1 MANENTILTRLA
13 LKIDTY
19 ANWTLDNATT
29 QTNKTHANLVLMRG
43 EIGLCE
49 IPESPNTGSTEAT
62 TAPTILFKVGDGT
75 SPFKNLKWASAKA
88 SDVYEWAKQSQI
100 SVSTPATETT
110 VTLEDGTSRKYTGNA
125 VTAIEW
131 DATLNDGKGGLKFTK
146 GTQFATRAELDAALD
161 AFGGDLAAITDNNT
175 TTAVSLETTGNYAGQ
190 LKITTTEI
198 INGKPGTS
206 TTSYIDVVTPDEL
219 DDILEDYVKTVNK
232 VTGTAITVDNTDDQ
246 NPKIGFIIDPTQG
259 ENVTVTQSNIGLK
272 VEVDLSDYRKIDD
285 DEDTIT
291 VVDGGMGIEVNES
304 VDGDTHTYLVSH
316 QVKPS
321 SGEKETNTTAETAA
335 TTFVTGVEV
344 DIFGHVA
351 GVTTAEVV
359 VPDIDYQEDT
369 TATVPTTDTVEVV
382 GSLSVNNN
390 NNKHNLIEDAV
401 EVATAE
407 AFTYRNTEKP
417 INTVGGIGTSTDMS
431 EITFKEFVTK
441 LLYPYTKPAISASRT
456 PSTTSALEKG
466 NNQTITKVAVT
477 VTKKSE
483 PITSVAL
490 YNGSTLIE
498 EKTTDVAGGGTFNF
512 TVSVPVNSTNVV
524 LTAKATD
531 AAGST
536 VTANTANWS
545 FVYPYYYG
553 VCTVE
558 EYPNLTGA
566 DLRDSTKFTKDIA
579 AKGNKNYSYTTNNQ
593 CMVIAFPSAHGV
605 LKSAKDPSGFQNIDE
620 FTPNRREISITGLD
634 GSAQTY
640 YVYRN
645 NPSTNTGFTVAF
657 TH

>member
-49 IPESPNTGSTEAT
+49 IPEPPNTGSTEAT
-62 TAPTILFKVGDGT
+62 TAPTVLFKVGDGT

-88 SDVYEWAKQSQI
+88 SDVYAWAKSENFPYEEVAANPLHTGAIKVITKLEWKNTTKYPNGALVGTYDYAASIEEVKAITGDLTDLSDRFSETGKQNLVAAINETLQAVEVGGTG
-100 SVSTPATETT
+100 SVVTVRKQDDNTYVVQQGGKDVDVPIAIGDGTLTMKVGNDGLVATETT
-110 VTLEDGTSRKYTGNA
+110 FGANDTTSPT
-125 VTAIEW
+125 
-131 DATLNDGKGGLKFTK
+131 FT
-146 GTQFATRAELDAALD
+146 
-161 AFGGDLAAITDNNT
+161 
-175 TTAVSLETTGNYAGQ
+175 VSHAQKPTTG
-190 LKITTTEI
+190 
-198 INGKPGTS
+198 S
-206 TTSYIDVVTPDEL
+206 
-219 DDILEDYVKTVNK
+219 
-232 VTGTAITVDNTDDQ
+232 
-246 NPKIGFIIDPTQG
+246 
-259 ENVTVTQSNIGLK
+259 
-272 VEVDLSDYRKIDD
+272 
-285 DEDTIT
+285 
-291 VVDGGMGIEVNES
+291 
-304 VDGDTHTYLVSH
+304 
-316 QVKPS
+316 
-321 SGEKETNTTAETAA
+321 KETNTTAETAA
-335 TTFVTGVEV
+335 TTFVTGVKV
-344 DIFGHVA
+344 DTYGHIA

-359 VPDIDYQEDT
+359 IPEVPGITYTDDT
-369 TATVPTTDTVEVV
+369 TATVPETDTVEVI
-382 GSLSVNNN
+382 GNISVNASNN
-390 NNKHNLIEDAV
+390 HNLIEDTV
-401 EVATAE
+401 QVATAE
-407 AFTYRNTEKP
+407 SFTYRNTEKP

-441 LLYPYTKPAISASRT
+441 LLYPYTKPTISASRT

-466 NNQTITKVAVT
+466 DDKTITKVAVT

-490 YNGSTLIE
+490 YNGSTLLE
-498 EKTTDVAGGGTFNF
+498 EKTSGVASGGTFNF

-531 AAGST
+531 AAGTT
-536 VTANTANWS
+536 VSANTTNWS

-558 EYPNLTGA
+558 EYPNITGA

-579 AKGNKNYSYTTNNQ
+579 AKGNKSYSYTTNNQ
-593 CMVIAFPSAHGV
+593 CMVIAFPKGHGV

-620 FTPNRREISITGLD
+620 FTPNRREINITGLD
-634 GSAQTY
+634 GTSQAY